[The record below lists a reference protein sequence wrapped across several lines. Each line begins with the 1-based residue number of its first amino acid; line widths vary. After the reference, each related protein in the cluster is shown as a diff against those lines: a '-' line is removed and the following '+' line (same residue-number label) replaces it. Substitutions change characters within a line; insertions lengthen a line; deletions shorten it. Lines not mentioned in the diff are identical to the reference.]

1 MQFNYIPLKDEKEE
15 KITFGNNLKLEFVD
29 KESEWSDCAS
39 DETRSTSSY
48 ASKSSKREKSDS
60 LCRDFLSGKCTR
72 SQKQCRYVHKD
83 AAEHAEEQ
91 KANGACRRYFNKF
104 YCPLG
109 VTCKFTHD
117 AEWLVEQR
125 AKNGQCK
132 FFIQGDCRAGEACT
146 RNHEAK
152 FKIAYKMLK

>member
-1 MQFNYIPLKDEKEE
+1 MGITNNKMQFNYIPLKDEKEE

-48 ASKSSKREKSDS
+48 AR
-60 LCRDFLSGKCTR
+60 TR

-132 FFIQGDCRAGEACT
+132 FFIQ
-146 RNHEAK
+146 
-152 FKIAYKMLK
+152 